1 MAGHITRWQA
11 DRGQETTGSTPYAV
25 LSTRQSSLVL
35 SPCHL
40 TLPFSQHHQMVCQPA
55 GKAFLG
61 SVRPDDVDGIH
72 PFRLPQA
79 EVSERVRQAC
89 LRAGREHRLRRC
101 RRKRGRVPPRLF
113 HKTDGCPEK
122 YRETDRSH
130 YWRTADCVPRTA
142 TRREG

>member
-1 MAGHITRWQA
+1 MAGHITSGQA
-11 DRGQETTGSTPYAV
+11 DRRQDATGSTPYAV

-79 EVSERVRQAC
+79 EVSARVIAATI
-89 LRAGREHRLRRC
+89 AGTWVDPTQPAPAPGPNRDL
-101 RRKRGRVPPRLF
+101 GPVGVAPQSRVES
-113 HKTDGCPEK
+113 TDE
-122 YRETDRSH
+122 
-130 YWRTADCVPRTA
+130 
-142 TRREG
+142 